1 MHDIFMPLD
10 IYMMLTQL
18 PVYTILDWILLA
30 LKSSCLLQ
38 RWRKTFHSKT
48 WIVSFP
54 VKPIPISPN
63 ACILLVLTCTNINKS
78 SYLEELRV
86 RREKQKIKYS
96 IPVFSRISEKVRL
109 LFLFPFFP
117 SFVWKDL
124 LLFSAPQDYRASSTL
139 LSFFVITSTLNGC
152 PVYRLSS
159 YRVRQFFFFCS
170 LSSLSQSFLLFP
182 RGHKRRPII
191 T

>member
-1 MHDIFMPLD
+1 MHTACLNVHEYKQIKLLGGTPCQERE
-10 IYMMLTQL
+10 TKNQ
-18 PVYTILDWILLA
+18 ILD
-30 LKSSCLLQ
+30 SS
-38 RWRKTFHSKT
+38 
-48 WIVSFP
+48 
-54 VKPIPISPN
+54 
-63 ACILLVLTCTNINKS
+63 
-78 SYLEELRV
+78 
-86 RREKQKIKYS
+86 
-96 IPVFSRISEKVRL
+96 FSRISEKVRL